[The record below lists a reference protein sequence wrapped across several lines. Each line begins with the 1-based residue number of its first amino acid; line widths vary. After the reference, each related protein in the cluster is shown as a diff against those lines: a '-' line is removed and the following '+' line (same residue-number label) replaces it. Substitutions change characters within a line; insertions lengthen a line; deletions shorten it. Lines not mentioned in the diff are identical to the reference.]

1 MASQNEA
8 EQGIERAAEFNRYSI
23 RLWVVLSLILS
34 LATIVI
40 LSSKQLLNHRWVY
53 AAALI
58 IPISFTLYFRKRIV
72 LFGPFVYVA
81 ALIVMLIAAVFFG
94 M

>member
-1 MASQNEA
+1 MTSQNEA
-8 EQGIERAAEFNRYSI
+8 EQVNERAAEFNRYSI

-34 LATIVI
+34 LGTIFI
-40 LSSKQLLNHRWVY
+40 LSKKQLVDHRWVY

-58 IPISFTLYFRKRIV
+58 LPISCTLYFRKRIV

-81 ALIVMLIAAVFFG
+81 ALIAMLIVAVFFG